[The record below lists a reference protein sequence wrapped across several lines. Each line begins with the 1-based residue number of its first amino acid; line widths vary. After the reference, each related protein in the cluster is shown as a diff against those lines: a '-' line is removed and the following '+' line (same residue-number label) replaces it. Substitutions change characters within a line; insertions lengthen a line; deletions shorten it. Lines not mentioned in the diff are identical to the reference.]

1 MSTSSS
7 SLRPGW
13 SKGNSGGRGFQPPP
27 TVADRGEKGRSGSW
41 GSQERGS
48 ANKFAALDDDDDGFI
63 PVAGGKADDKPS
75 GTSRSEAF
83 RSSFGRQSSA
93 GSKPSGRSL
102 ADLAAR
108 VPEPQVAP
116 VARRTAA
123 RFTGYRSTGEGGNG
137 ADLNTKPD
145 TKVIRYTRERLLSMR
160 VVPKDNEI
168 PELLNEMIGSS
179 VISDTSQDPGRH
191 FLDYVEWRNRLLLGI
206 LLISGNSLHLS
217 FAKCVGM
224 RSTARKSGKRSVN
237 VALLPEPRQSQ

>member
-27 TVADRGEKGRSGSW
+27 TVADRGEKARSGSW

-63 PVAGGKADDKPS
+63 PVAVGKTDDKPS

-83 RSSFGRQSSA
+83 RSSFGRQSST

-108 VPEPQVAP
+108 VPEPPPVAA
-116 VARRTAA
+116 VARRTGA
-123 RFTGYRSTGEGGNG
+123 RFPGYRSTSEGGNG
-137 ADLNTKPD
+137 VDVKPD
-145 TKVIRYTRERLLSMR
+145 TKVIRYTREKLLSMR

-168 PELLNEMIGSS
+168 PDLLHEMIGSA
-179 VISDTSQDPGRH
+179 VISDTAQDPGENFFGLIGWSKQRH
-191 FLDYVEWRNRLLLGI
+191 LLRF
-206 LLISGNSLHLS
+206 S
-217 FAKCVGM
+217 
-224 RSTARKSGKRSVN
+224 
-237 VALLPEPRQSQ
+237 